1 VLPSESLVRLAAV
14 LGEIAG
20 VDAAGLSADS
30 SSANLPE
37 WDSMTN
43 ISFIGAIEEEFD
55 VAIPTA
61 DAMKLRSLG
70 EIARYVA
77 ARAPAR

>member
-1 VLPSESLVRLAAV
+1 MLLS
-14 LGEIAG
+14 EIAG
-20 VDAAGLSADS
+20 VDAALLSDGS

-43 ISFIGAIEEEFD
+43 INFIGAIEEEFD
-55 VAIPTA
+55 VAISTA

-70 EIARYVA
+70 DIARFVA
-77 ARAPAR
+77 AKAPVR